1 MKGLIKFIFIVVFFY
16 LLLGCQTHKKFS
28 ECTLPNE
35 DKLPK
40 PFNKNIKKHKNIYY
54 KYSDSIRLL
63 IKDKPKDYIFNLFEN
78 EKEITTSVGDVESWV
93 VFNYKTGIQ
102 ELIKRIT
109 NNKEVGLVGSV
120 NLIIDG
126 RVESGDMP
134 LETGDVI
141 FDDLFR
147 VSGRANYLLK
157 EITGEDFGSAG
168 MYASEIELI
177 KLQRKWIKW
186 YSQICEKNTNL
197 KKQ

>member
-1 MKGLIKFIFIVVFFY
+1 MKKIIQLSLLFAYFY
-16 LLLGCQTHKKFS
+16 LLLSCQSQSIILTG
-28 ECTLPNE
+28 TLPDQ

-40 PFNKNIKKHKNIYY
+40 RFNEHIIKWKSIYFKN
-54 KYSDSIRLL
+54 SDSIRLL
-63 IKDKPKDYIFNLFEN
+63 IKDKPESYTFNLFEN
-78 EKEITTSVGDVESWV
+78 EKEITTALGDVEYWV
-93 VFNYKTGIQ
+93 LFNYKIGIP

-109 NNKEVGLVGSV
+109 NTKEVGLVGSV

-157 EITGEDFGSAG
+157 VITGEDFGSAG

-177 KLQRKWIKW
+177 KLQRKWIRW
-186 YSQICEKNTNL
+186 YSQICEKN
-197 KKQ
+197 